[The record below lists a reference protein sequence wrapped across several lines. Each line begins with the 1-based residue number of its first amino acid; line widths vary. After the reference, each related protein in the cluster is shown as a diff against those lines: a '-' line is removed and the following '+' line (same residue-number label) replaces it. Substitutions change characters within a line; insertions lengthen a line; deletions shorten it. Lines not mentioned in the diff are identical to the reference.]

1 MLAQIGDYL
10 FEINDTNFNKLS
22 RKVNFG
28 FTAQKRL
35 GNFDGWQGVGKYEET
50 INIDGTL
57 IAKSQT
63 QLKDFELM
71 AREKLPATMAFTNG
85 TCLTVIILDFEN
97 ERNTFLKDGS
107 FLRQTYKISLGVV
120 GDGFNYEN
128 N

>member
-10 FEINDTNFNKLS
+10 FEVNDTSFNKLK
-22 RKVNFG
+22 RKVSFG

-50 INIDGTL
+50 IDIDGTL

-71 AREKLPATMAFTNG
+71 AREKQPVTMAFTNG
-85 TCLTVIILDFEN
+85 TCLTVIILDLEA
-97 ERNTFLKDGS
+97 EQNTFLKDGA
-107 FLRQTYKISLGVV
+107 FLRQTYKIGLAVV
-120 GDGFNYEN
+120 GDGFRYEN
-128 N
+128 S